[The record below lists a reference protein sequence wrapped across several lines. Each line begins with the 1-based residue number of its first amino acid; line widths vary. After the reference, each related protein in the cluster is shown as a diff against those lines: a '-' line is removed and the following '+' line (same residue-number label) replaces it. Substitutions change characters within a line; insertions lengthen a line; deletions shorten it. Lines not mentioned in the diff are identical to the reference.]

1 MTTNPLFN
9 ALAARR
15 DLWLAEAAEAEAAG
29 AHDCAEVRLGFAL
42 EADAK
47 LAEAIEQE
55 RRAYARAQ
63 PWWR

>member
-1 MTTNPLFN
+1 MTNPVITTLM
-9 ALAARR
+9 ARR
-15 DLWLAEAAEAEAAG
+15 DMWLAEAAEAEAAG

-47 LAEAIEQE
+47 LAEAAEQE

>member
-1 MTTNPLFN
+1 MTNPLFTT
-9 ALAARR
+9 LMARR
-15 DLWLAEAAEAEAAG
+15 DLWLAKAAEAEAAG

-47 LAEAIEQE
+47 LAEAVEQE